1 MQSVTGSARPS
12 ELGNKQVQLVQEL
25 LQKGG
30 ATRVERPD
38 RTTSSRQSR
47 LRAAFQQLKRD
58 TTLLLKREVN
68 TANKACRFDSKFE
81 YKSGVSILAQAARG
95 KPFGVSSCR
104 QQAPTVGLDVT
115 AFLYVLRSAS
125 LPIDTSSAFCMMGNQ
140 RTLVIVADHATPSA
154 IDNAK
159 KRWGIPLTKYSWVI
173 DCVSEC

>member
-95 KPFGVSSCR
+95 KPFGVSRGINVRWSSL
-104 QQAPTVGLDVT
+104 QTMPLPLPSTMPKSAGASPSPST
-115 AFLYVLRSAS
+115 A
-125 LPIDTSSAFCMMGNQ
+125 G
-140 RTLVIVADHATPSA
+140 
-154 IDNAK
+154 
-159 KRWGIPLTKYSWVI
+159 
-173 DCVSEC
+173 